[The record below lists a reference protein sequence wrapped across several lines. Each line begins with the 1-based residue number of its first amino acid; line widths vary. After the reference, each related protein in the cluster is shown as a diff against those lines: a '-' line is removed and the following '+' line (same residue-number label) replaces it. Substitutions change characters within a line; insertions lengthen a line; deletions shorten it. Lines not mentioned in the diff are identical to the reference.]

1 MLYLPPRGIDAGKG
15 VKIMRPREI
24 GASNRIHIG
33 ADTEIGRGCMIT
45 PIVEHEGEEFTPVI
59 EIGKNVYIGP
69 HLYMVAIGK
78 LTIGDGCVLSEHVFL
93 NDCSHGLNPLAG
105 PIMRQRLVHGGDIT
119 IGKSCFLGYR
129 ASIMP
134 GVILGEHC
142 VVGANS
148 VVTRSFPA
156 YSMIVGAPAKLIKV
170 FSLDR
175 GEWIAP
181 TS

>member
-1 MLYLPPRGIDAGKG
+1 
-15 VKIMRPREI
+15 
-24 GASNRIHIG
+24 
-33 ADTEIGRGCMIT
+33 
-45 PIVEHEGEEFTPVI
+45 
-59 EIGKNVYIGP
+59 
-69 HLYMVAIGK
+69 MVAIGK